1 MAMNG
6 EVLPRQE
13 AILGHCASEQMTPSI
28 PVPKLCSLL
37 QLTKSWNGARRRDPT
52 LCVEALSHGGS
63 LDFRHYL
70 K

>member
-13 AILGHCASEQMTPSI
+13 AILGHCASGAMTPSI
-28 PVPKLCSLL
+28 PVPSCVH
-37 QLTKSWNGARRRDPT
+37 LTVDQVLEWGKEKGSNS

-63 LDFRHYL
+63 WTLDII
-70 K
+70 